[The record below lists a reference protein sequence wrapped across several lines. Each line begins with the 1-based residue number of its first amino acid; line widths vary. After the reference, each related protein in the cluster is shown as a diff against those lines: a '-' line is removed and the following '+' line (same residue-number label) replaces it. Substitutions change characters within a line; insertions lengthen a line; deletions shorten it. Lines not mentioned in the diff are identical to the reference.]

1 MDSGLRF
8 TAIFDIRKFINS
20 FEGTFKFRP
29 VIHDMIQDM
38 ITVVGTY
45 RGKIFSKKRP
55 SYRL

>member
-1 MDSGLRF
+1 MDLGLRF
-8 TAIFDIRKFINS
+8 IAIFDIRKFINS

-45 RGKIFSKKRP
+45 RGKIFS
-55 SYRL
+55 